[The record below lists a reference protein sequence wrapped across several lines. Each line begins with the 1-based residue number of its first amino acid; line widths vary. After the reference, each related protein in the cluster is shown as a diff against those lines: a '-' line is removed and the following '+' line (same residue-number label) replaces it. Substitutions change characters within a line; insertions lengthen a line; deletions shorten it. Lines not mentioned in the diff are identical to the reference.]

1 MGSWASSLTAD
12 QALTKVLLALLLGGL
27 VGLEREWHGR
37 AAGLRTH
44 VMVCLG
50 SVILVIGA
58 RAAGDAVAG
67 GNVARAVFDP
77 NRIAAGIVTGIGFL
91 GAGAILRMGDLIR
104 GLTTAACIWFV
115 AALGVV
121 LGGGMFGLAIFS
133 TLIALLVLVALDTI
147 EHRIPPLIYRA
158 VAVSAQRER
167 WQELEDACLA
177 RLHNA
182 GVRVQE
188 VLRRIDTTQ
197 DAVEITFHIRA
208 RSGVST
214 RELIADLSA
223 QDGVRSVRWDHK

>member
-1 MGSWASSLTAD
+1 MGSLWSSLMAD

-50 SVILVIGA
+50 AVILVIGA
-58 RAAGDAVAG
+58 RAAGESVAVQG
-67 GNVARAVFDP
+67 VGRAVFDP

-115 AALGVV
+115 AALGIV
-121 LGGGMFGLAIFS
+121 LGGGMFGLAILA
-133 TLIALLVLVALDTI
+133 TLIALVVLVALDMA

-158 VAVSAQRER
+158 VAISAEREGWR
-167 WQELEDACLA
+167 ELEDACLA
-177 RLHNA
+177 RLRSA

-188 VLRRIDTTQ
+188 ILRRIDTTQ
-197 DAVEITFHIRA
+197 DSVEIVFHIRA

-214 RELIADLSA
+214 RELIADLSTQA
-223 QDGVRSVRWDHK
+223 GVRSVRWDHK

>member
-1 MGSWASSLTAD
+1 MGSLGSSLLAD
-12 QALTKVLLALLLGGL
+12 QALLKVLLALLLGGL

-50 SVILVIGA
+50 AVILVIGA
-58 RAAGDAVAG
+58 RAAGETVTAQGVG
-67 GNVARAVFDP
+67 RLVVDP

-115 AALGVV
+115 AALGIVV
-121 LGGGMFGLAIFS
+121 GSGMFALAILA
-133 TLIALLVLVALDTI
+133 TLIALVVLVALDMA
-147 EHRIPPLIYRA
+147 EHRIPPLIYRS
-158 VAVSAQRER
+158 VAVTAQRER
-167 WQELEDACLA
+167 WRELEDACLT
-177 RLHNA
+177 RLQGA

-188 VLRRIDTTQ
+188 TLRRIDATQ
-197 DAVEITFHIRA
+197 DSVELIFHIRA

-214 RELIADLSA
+214 RELIADLST
-223 QDGVRSVRWDHK
+223 QPGVRSVRWDHS